1 MNIQYITEP
10 LEQYVTR
17 TKTNDMVYARTT
29 IQCPSCRQTFSKR
42 EYEDHVMKV
51 HGANVDK
58 VFAALFGLQFP
69 VRCTCGKELHY
80 IPSKKGFAKVCGSCT
95 TSSSS
100 STVYKNKEDAHKSV
114 EQLKA
119 LLAHAQAEEK
129 RLAQEEE
136 LSRVPLNELPF
147 PTRKDPR
154 VLRRISMDIR
164 TYAINGEKEK
174 LIELANFIDNNL
186 VAP

>member
-1 MNIQYITEP
+1 MTLQYITEP

-42 EYEDHVMKV
+42 EYEDHVMKI

-80 IPSKKGFAKVCGSCT
+80 IPAKKGFPKVCGSCSMGSST
-95 TSSSS
+95 TS
-100 STVYKNKEDAHKSV
+100 TYKNADDAHKHV
-114 EQLKA
+114 EQLEA
-119 LLAHAQAEEK
+119 LLAVAKAAEK
-129 RLAQEEE
+129 KLAQEAE
-136 LSRVPLNELPF
+136 LSRVPLMELPF

-154 VLRRISMDIR
+154 LLRRISMDLR
-164 TYAINGEKEK
+164 TYTINGEKDK
-174 LIELANFIDNNL
+174 LLELANFIDNNL